1 MSSAP
6 ILTDAKERLLW
17 HRYQTLRKYGM
28 RSPQSHFAENRHSMP
43 LKRKFMTLG
52 KTRLKFAV
60 ALTSLI
66 GGLCAISS
74 ATLVGSL
81 RHAEEQNVL
90 HRVSGILGVLA
101 QTKADFSDRY
111 ADWAAWDDTY
121 EFIQD
126 ANQNYIE
133 SNLTPEALALA
144 KLNLAV
150 YVNRSGKIVY
160 STGFDLKNY
169 KKIPIPEALRQHLL
183 TADILLRHSHANS
196 KLAGLILLP
205 QGPMVVSSRPIVTS
219 KGKGPIRGTLI
230 FGRYLDTEEINQ
242 LIKTTRSSLT
252 IYGLNQAQMPVGLKP
267 VRLSLSQQ
275 SIIVRPLNE
284 QTITAYS
291 LVNDIYG
298 KPALVLRVDM
308 PREIYKQG
316 QRSLQYLI
324 VSLVLMGLLFGGIT
338 LRLLER
344 LIFIWHQSKD
354 REERYCSV
362 VAQAAE
368 GICLVDAG
376 TNQFLEANKAFQN
389 LLGYT
394 LEEILTLKHDDA
406 IAHSCK
412 SIDEQIHY
420 RLSQRHYFDSE
431 CQYRCKDGSIV
442 DVEFSANLISY
453 QERDAF
459 CIVVRD
465 ISERKRAELALR
477 ESERRLAWQ
486 ANHDPLTELYNRRE
500 FETQLAAAV
509 SSAHSRSEQ
518 HVLCY
523 LDLDQFK
530 IVNDTCG
537 HIAGDALLCHIS
549 TLLASKLRKT
559 DTLARLGGDEFGILL
574 YDCPSTTAV
583 QIAHKLREQ
592 IHNYRFVWQD
602 NSFSLG
608 ASIGLV
614 EINATTPSPQSALS
628 AADAASYVA
637 KNKGGNR
644 VHLYQLDDKELAAQQ
659 GQMQWVTRLGTA
671 LEQNRFRLYYQP
683 IIPTSCPHS
692 CLPQYYHSEVLLR
705 LEDESGQIVSP
716 MAFIPAAERYHLMHL
731 IDRWVIS
738 TLFEQLA
745 AQPQQSQQGRVF
757 SVNLSG
763 ASLNDEQFICFVQAQ
778 FAATGI
784 PPQII
789 CFEITETV
797 AITNLGQAAA
807 LMRLLKDTGCSF
819 ALDDFGSG
827 MSSFAY
833 LKNLPVDYLKID
845 GAFVREITSD
855 PIAAA
860 MVHSIAQVAKVMGIQ
875 TIAEFVEDEQIFT
888 QLRQLQVDF
897 AQGYAIS
904 PPLPLTGELDF
915 PTTAIENAK
924 TI

>member
-1 MSSAP
+1 
-6 ILTDAKERLLW
+6 
-17 HRYQTLRKYGM
+17 
-28 RSPQSHFAENRHSMP
+28 
-43 LKRKFMTLG
+43 
-52 KTRLKFAV
+52 
-60 ALTSLI
+60 
-66 GGLCAISS
+66 
-74 ATLVGSL
+74 
-81 RHAEEQNVL
+81 
-90 HRVSGILGVLA
+90 
-101 QTKADFSDRY
+101 
-111 ADWAAWDDTY
+111 
-121 EFIQD
+121 
-126 ANQNYIE
+126 
-133 SNLTPEALALA
+133 
-144 KLNLAV
+144 
-150 YVNRSGKIVY
+150 
-160 STGFDLKNY
+160 
-169 KKIPIPEALRQHLL
+169 
-183 TADILLRHSHANS
+183 
-196 KLAGLILLP
+196 
-205 QGPMVVSSRPIVTS
+205 
-219 KGKGPIRGTLI
+219 
-230 FGRYLDTEEINQ
+230 
-242 LIKTTRSSLT
+242 
-252 IYGLNQAQMPVGLKP
+252 
-267 VRLSLSQQ
+267 
-275 SIIVRPLNE
+275 
-284 QTITAYS
+284 
-291 LVNDIYG
+291 
-298 KPALVLRVDM
+298 
-308 PREIYKQG
+308 
-316 QRSLQYLI
+316 
-324 VSLVLMGLLFGGIT
+324 
-338 LRLLER
+338 
-344 LIFIWHQSKD
+344 
-354 REERYCSV
+354 V

-500 FETQLAAAV
+500 FETQLATAV
-509 SSAHSRSEQ
+509 NSAQTSGESHI
-518 HVLCY
+518 LCY